1 MPSACG
7 LPGAEIARRALRA
20 HFIES
25 CFAATIAL
33 ALPSPARAMQLADGV
48 LPLQATAAWD
58 LLCRITDPEV
68 PRPSH
73 AVTHLTNPSRRT
85 PAT

>member
-7 LPGAEIARRALRA
+7 LPGAENARRAPRTQLV
-20 HFIES
+20 ES
-25 CFAATIAL
+25 WALAALAL